1 MQASKTAGRQPDLA
15 VDPYQSLMR
24 IVERY
29 KSDVHRLAAGA
40 SEVAVRTTE
49 QHLGHSLPYTLTGF
63 LRRWNGADLFRGA
76 LRLRSVS
83 ELARAGDGAENLV
96 VFADGPGER
105 QWAYAP
111 DGFGNWAF
119 GELVAG
125 VLVPLHD
132 RFQRW
137 LVPTL
142 QMMDS
147 SAFMPDRERALR
159 LELDPMSG
167 YLLSEEGD
175 RLTNEGRLK
184 EAKAAYLK
192 ATSVDP
198 GLIRP
203 WQRLGQ
209 LQCGEDNAQARFSL
223 VKALRATRLPLPF
236 SGAVTLS
243 PTVFS
248 QLGALFQQGDEAWED
263 ELKRFLAESVMDVR
277 RDAEAALHEAA
288 ALALVDCFLS
298 RGHRQEAVQICAHE
312 LARSQSFVRPQL
324 LQNLLLKLVDVESE
338 LGQHDQAERHLR
350 DLLKGPK
357 PVRSRALL
365 ALGRIAFWRQENWV
379 EGILHEAL
387 PGLEDVVDRARA
399 HLLLAQRAIL
409 LEQTDRAQQHL
420 NHAKPLAFEAEAL
433 DLQAKSRV
441 TEGDLFRLLGQME
454 NAQLAWQEAR
464 EVALACGEEEVLLR
478 LMIRRGDLNAMA
490 GNVDQALVDYQT
502 AANGYARL
510 QLPIREGW
518 ALLRMGRM
526 GGDTELLNAARNCF
540 MACDL
545 AAGVAA
551 VDAVA
556 RDPEHSL
563 SWHLARS
570 TEHARK
576 RWEAQRARPPLS
588 RADADR
594 PERRIGAHRM
604 AIAAGGLEV
613 VEALG
618 AEMRLRAR
626 EMEASSGRAL
636 DPSVASYV
644 ASADLLASHRSYEA
658 AKFLLDQVMSQ
669 KLPDLPTRALRSA
682 VTRSPNAALVDGLL
696 AAVEQPGES
705 QGLAAAVEIMGWRRE
720 RAAVPALLRLI
731 QGESQSPPVRKA
743 VVAALGRVGDVR
755 AQEVLLSTISDA
767 DLGADAAIAL
777 LLLGD
782 RQGVDYH
789 AQCLAAGA
797 ELDAAPGE
805 IVGRYGGPAYLLL
818 LRGTAE
824 GQGQKALG
832 ALQGLGYLGDP
843 RGVPSLLG
851 AMSARDRTK
860 TAVAAGALEMITGH
874 HEDLEQP
881 GLHAL
886 WEKYWEDNEAC
897 FQEGV
902 RYRDGQIMDLK
913 LLVKKLGDDDPLVRR
928 GAYDELVISTG
939 CNLPF
944 DADGPWRVQLAH
956 RSQWRQWVHTH
967 AAEFSRGDWWF
978 NGRSIG

>member
-1 MQASKTAGRQPDLA
+1 MQASKSAGLQPDIA

-24 IVERY
+24 IIDRY

-40 SEVAVRTTE
+40 SEVAVRSTE
-49 QHLGHSLPYTLTGF
+49 QHLGHGLPYTLAGF

-76 LRLRSVS
+76 LRIRSVS
-83 ELARAGDGAENLV
+83 ELARAGDGLEHLI

-105 QWAYAP
+105 KWAYAP

-119 GELVAG
+119 GELAEG
-125 VLVPLHD
+125 VLLPLHD

-142 QMMDS
+142 QMMDNS
-147 SAFMPDRERALR
+147 TFEPTQERALR
-159 LELDPMSG
+159 LELDPLSG
-167 YLLSEEGD
+167 HLLSAEGD
-175 RLTNEGRLK
+175 RLAEDGRSD
-184 EAKAAYLK
+184 EAKTYYLK

-198 GLIRP
+198 GLVRP

-209 LQCGEDNAQARFSL
+209 LQRAEDSSQARFSL
-223 VKALRATRLPLPF
+223 IKALRATRLPLPYQ
-236 SGAVTLS
+236 GATTLS

-248 QLGALFQQGDEAWED
+248 QLSALFQKGDEAWEE
-263 ELKRFLAESVMDVR
+263 ELRRFLTESVIDVR
-277 RDAEAALHEAA
+277 RDSEADLHESAALE
-288 ALALVDCFLS
+288 LVSCCLS
-298 RGHRQEAVQICAHE
+298 RGQRQEAVQVCAQE
-312 LARSQSFVRPQL
+312 LARSQAFVRPQL
-324 LQNLLLKLVDVESE
+324 LQDLLLKLIDVEAE
-338 LGQHDQAERHLR
+338 LGLHDEAERHLR
-350 DLLKGPK
+350 ELLKASS
-357 PVRSRALL
+357 PVRARALL
-365 ALGRIAFWRQENWV
+365 ALGRIAFWRQENWA
-379 EGILHEAL
+379 EQILSEAL
-387 PGLEDVVDRARA
+387 AGLTDDLDQARA
-399 HLLLAQRAIL
+399 SLLLAQRAIL

-420 NHAKPLAFEAEAL
+420 NTAKQKAFESEDL
-433 DLQAKSRV
+433 GLQAKCRV
-441 TEGDLFRLLGQME
+441 TEGDLYRVLSQME
-454 NAQLAWQEAR
+454 NAQNSWKEAR
-464 EVALACGEEEVLLR
+464 ELALASGDEEVLLR
-478 LMIRRGDLNAMA
+478 LVIRRGDLHATA
-490 GNVDQALVDYQT
+490 GQVDQALEDYQT
-502 AANGYARL
+502 AANGYKSL

-518 ALLRMGRM
+518 ALLRMGRVS
-526 GGDTELLNAARNCF
+526 GDTDLLNASRKCF

-551 VDAVA
+551 VDAEI
-556 RDPEHSL
+556 RDPQHSL
-563 SWHLARS
+563 TWHMARS
-570 TEHARK
+570 AEHARR

-594 PERRIGAHRM
+594 PERRIAAHRM

-613 VEALG
+613 VEAL
-618 AEMRLRAR
+618 AADMCLRAR

-644 ASADLLASHRSYEA
+644 AGADLLASHRSYEA
-658 AKFLLDQVMSQ
+658 AKFLLGQVMEQ

-696 AAVEQPGES
+696 AAVEQPGQS
-705 QGLAAAVEIMGWRRE
+705 QGLAAAVEILGWRRE
-720 RAAVPALLRLI
+720 RVAVPALLRLI
-731 QGESQSPPVRKA
+731 QGETQSPPVRKA
-743 VVAALGRVGDVR
+743 VVAALGRIGDVR
-755 AQEVLLSTISDA
+755 AQEILLSTISDP
-767 DLGADAAIAL
+767 DLGAEAAVAL

-782 RQGVDYH
+782 RRGVDYH

-797 ELDAAPGE
+797 ELAAAPGE

-832 ALQGLGYLGDP
+832 ALQGLGYLGDA

-874 HEDLEQP
+874 REDLEQP

-886 WEKYWEDNEAC
+886 WEKYWEEHEAR
-897 FQEGV
+897 FQDGV
-902 RYRDGQIMDLK
+902 RYRDGKVMDLK
-913 LLVKKLGDDDPLVRR
+913 LLVAKLGDDDPLVRR

-939 CNLPF
+939 NNLPF
-944 DADGPWRVQLAH
+944 DADGPWRVQVAH
-956 RSQWRQWVHTH
+956 QRQWRQWVNVNNSG
-967 AAEFSRGDWWF
+967 FPRGDWWF
-978 NGRSIG
+978 NGQSIG